1 MDKIKAKLELI
12 GINPYILLPDKVL
25 ISLFKQAGKEK
36 GPIQIR
42 GIINDKPYVQTLV
55 KYRGA
60 WRLYV
65 NMTMLKDSP
74 KRIGETIEITVEF
87 DPAKRVIELHPKL
100 KAALE
105 ENKIAKTVFE
115 NLRPSSQLEIVRY
128 ISNLKS
134 EESVDRNV
142 IKAIDFL
149 LGKDKFVGRDKP

>member
-105 ENKIAKTVFE
+105 KNKVAKTVFE